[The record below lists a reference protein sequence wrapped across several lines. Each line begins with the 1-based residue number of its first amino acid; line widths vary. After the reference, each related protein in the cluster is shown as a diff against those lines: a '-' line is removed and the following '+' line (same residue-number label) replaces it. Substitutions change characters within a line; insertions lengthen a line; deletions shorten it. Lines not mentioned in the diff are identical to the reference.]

1 MSRPVVRDA
10 RTAQM
15 LGVVFLVAGSWLL
28 YDAYEARG
36 RSKPFAMKW
45 LPGA

>member
-1 MSRPVVRDA
+1 MSQPVIRDA
-10 RTAQM
+10 RTAKL
-15 LGVVFLVAGSWLL
+15 LGVACVIAGSWLL

-36 RSKPFAMKW
+36 KSKPFAMKW

>member
-10 RTAQM
+10 RTAKM
-15 LGVVFLVAGSWLL
+15 LGVTCIIAGSWLL

-36 RSKPFAMKW
+36 KSKPFAMKW